1 MGGEHLSLP
10 GTTVVDAPENVS
22 PTGAQIDESD
32 MEDTLTSAKE
42 NYDYA
47 DVRVMPMFGRVS

>member
-1 MGGEHLSLP
+1 MGKHRQRRHGIN
-10 GTTVVDAPENVS
+10 VVDTPENVS

-42 NYDYA
+42 KPPYEQ
-47 DVRVMPMFGRVS
+47 RWVMRSAGL